1 MQQVLGQSKT
11 VAFIKRLAKAL
22 EEIGWSATSWATCPG
37 PAVAKALGLTVPD
50 SLVAIADELIE

>member
-22 EEIGWSATSWATCPG
+22 EEIGWSATSWATG